1 MCELD
6 DPCACVSVCAGEQC
20 CVRESSCAQVSRSHL
35 TSLAHPIQLSGV
47 LALARRQRFFFHWRM
62 RMTGGVARLGQPSA
76 RVREPHVPTIGRRG
90 DRPARRWQARGAS
103 MAAGCGSLRCGGRRA
118 VGCAGC
124 LLASALAA
132 CCWAAL
138 WWAALAV
145 GCWKA
150 CWRAGLSDARGPPRA
165 TQAVP
170 CAGGLAARSASQGKG
185 QGSSAAGALSERAA
199 LRFCF
204 CAERASR
211 QTHSAAEQ
219 RAAGQGRA

>member
-1 MCELD
+1 M
-6 DPCACVSVCAGEQC
+6 
-20 CVRESSCAQVSRSHL
+20 RESSCAQVARSHL
-35 TSLAHPIQLSGV
+35 TSHAHTPTRSHAHTLTPSGSLAFWRWLW
-47 LALARRQRFFFHWRM
+47 LRLARRPQRFFFHWRM

-90 DRPARRWQARGAS
+90 DRPARSWQARGAS
-103 MAAGCGSLRCGGRRA
+103 MAAGCGSLRCGGLRA

-170 CAGGLAARSASQGKG
+170 CAGGLAARSASKGKG
-185 QGSSAAGALSERAA
+185 QGSRGAGALRERAA

-204 CAERASR
+204 WAERASR
-211 QTHSAAEQ
+211 QNHSA
-219 RAAGQGRA
+219 